1 VTKLILESITA
12 WLNSGYKVGMASVI
26 EVSGSV
32 PGKVGARL
40 ALTRDSIIG
49 TVGGAGLE
57 VQVIEKLRK
66 ILNESKKPHGEIVTF
81 GLNKGAK
88 GYEVIPLDSLCGGRV
103 TVVLE
108 VLIPMPH
115 ILLMGGGH
123 CAKAI
128 ADACNSLGWSYSV
141 NDSRAEY
148 AILDGAKESHHSCP
162 SDFMISENE
171 ESLSRFSDILLL
183 GHDWKEDEERLISL
197 LFSGYSGRIGVIGS
211 RSKWQSFESV
221 ALAKG
226 IEQEK
231 LDKVNCPIG
240 LNIGAESPEEI
251 AIAILAEIMA
261 GFKDVDPS
269 KPNWRNQ

>member
-1 VTKLILESITA
+1 VTRLVLESITK
-12 WLNSGYKVGMASVI
+12 WLDAGYKVGVASVI

-40 ALTRDSIIG
+40 ALIRDSIIG

-57 VQVIEKLRK
+57 MQVIENLRK
-66 ILNESKKPHGEIVTF
+66 NLDEAKSPHGEIITF

-88 GYEVIPLDSLCGGRV
+88 GYEVVPLDSLCGGRV

-108 VLIPMPH
+108 VMIPMPH

-148 AILDGAKESHHSCP
+148 ATLDGAKESHHSCP
-162 SDFMISENE
+162 SDFMMSESD

-183 GHDWKEDEERLISL
+183 GHEWKEDEERLISL
-197 LFSGYSGRIGVIGS
+197 LSSGYSGRIGVIGS
-211 RSKWQSFESV
+211 RAKWQSFESA
-221 ALAKG
+221 ALAAG
-226 IEQEK
+226 VEQEK
-231 LDKVNCPIG
+231 LDSVNCPIG
-240 LNIGAESPEEI
+240 LNIGAEIPEEI
-251 AIAILAEIMA
+251 AIAVLAEIMA
-261 GFKDVDPS
+261 GFKNVDPN
-269 KPNWRNQ
+269 KPNWRN

>member
-1 VTKLILESITA
+1 MAKLVFESITS
-12 WLNSGYKVGMASVI
+12 WLDAGYKVGVASVI
-26 EVSGSV
+26 DVSGSV

-57 VQVIEKLRK
+57 MQVIEKLRK
-66 ILNESKKPHGEIVTF
+66 NLNETKSPHGEIITF

-128 ADACNSLGWSYSV
+128 ADSCNSLGWSYSV

-148 AILDGAKESHHSCP
+148 AILDGAKESHHSCT
-162 SDFMISENE
+162 SDFMMSESE
-171 ESLSRFSDILLL
+171 ESLLRFSDILLL

-211 RSKWQSFESV
+211 RAKWQSFESA
-221 ALAKG
+221 ALAEG

-231 LDKVNCPIG
+231 LDSINCPIG

-251 AIAILAEIMA
+251 AIAVLAEIMA
-261 GFKDVDPS
+261 AFKDVDPS